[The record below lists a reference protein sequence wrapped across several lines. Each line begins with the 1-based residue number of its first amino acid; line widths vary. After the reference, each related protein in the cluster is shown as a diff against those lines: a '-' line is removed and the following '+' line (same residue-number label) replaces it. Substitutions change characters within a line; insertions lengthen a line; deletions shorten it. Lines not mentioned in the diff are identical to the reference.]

1 VGDRLVNAV
10 LQTSEKLFIVVTA
23 DQRDAIQET
32 VRGLQQQWESCEDDT
47 AVGVDTAVRM
57 LKYSKELERRYSD
70 ISNWLRGFRQKL
82 QPNDQMLLNS
92 LSEKKNAV
100 RLHSVCVCMYS
111 SHTSAVVQV
120 NVVRAK

>member
-1 VGDRLVNAV
+1 MVNAV